1 MAGTRKV
8 RVVGGYTVFHWSVD
22 GGGEEP
28 QEVIGFADTVR
39 VASVTPVAPAQ
50 SIQPLNALRPAE
62 IITSRAH
69 TYGTITL
76 VLTELYNYAVWQRL
90 AGLSGSRDIIDIME
104 YLAGVNN
111 GARIT
116 KFVRTPGKNTG
127 DYYDTF
133 HNCVITRVQDDE
145 EVRIDT
151 MSVNKEIEVWY
162 THATKHRYKGGISSN
177 VRPPV
182 FT

>member
-28 QEVIGFADTVR
+28 QEVIGFADNIR
-39 VASVTPVAPAQ
+39 VTSVSPVAAAIP
-50 SIQPLNALRPAE
+50 IQPLNALRPAE
-62 IITSRAH
+62 IVTSRAH
-69 TYGTITL
+69 GHGVINL
-76 VLTELYNYAVWQRL
+76 FLTELYNFAVWQRL
-90 AGLSGSRDIIDIME
+90 AGLAGSRDIIDIME
-104 YLAGVNN
+104 YLAGVDN

-116 KFVRTPGKNTG
+116 KYVRTPGKNTA
-127 DYYDTF
+127 DYYDTY
-133 HNCVITRVQDDE
+133 HNCVITRVADDE
-145 EVRIDT
+145 DVRIDT
-151 MSVNKEIEVWY
+151 MNVQKEIEVWY

-177 VRPPV
+177 VRPGV